1 MAWQGVCMAGGVCGG
16 MHGRG
21 CVWQER
27 WPLQWMV
34 GILLECILVEYNQF
48 PNLIFENISAVS
60 VPSHTKLKKKSTII
74 VTEKK
79 VDQINRF
86 ITRKVLSKSKSV
98 LFSRMPT
105 MRTPMKNY

>member
-1 MAWQGVCMAGGVCGG
+1 MVGRHAWQGVCMAGGVCGG

-60 VPSHTKLKKKSTII
+60 VPSHTKLKKNQQLLSQK
-74 VTEKK
+74 
-79 VDQINRF
+79 
-86 ITRKVLSKSKSV
+86 RKLTK
-98 LFSRMPT
+98 
-105 MRTPMKNY
+105 